1 MNILSLQIQSIN
13 PFETLASNDMNAV
26 DSLGFKPSLDFQSL
40 TPVGIVLSIIYY
52 GGFLLAIIIVLIT
65 LIMFFIEISKVKKS
79 MLNDSQKKE
88 ELSKIYKLYKTRI
101 IISIIVALILSFVS
115 IVSTAVAGKPIIYL
129 YPETDTEVTVSVG
142 KPDKLTTSYPK
153 YTTGWKVLAHP
164 NGDLKDLDTNKN
176 LYSLYYE
183 CNNTYRFKIEKDGFV
198 VKGKDVADFLEEKL
212 EILGL
217 NYKEKEEFIVY
228 WLPKLEANKYNYIR
242 FATSEEIDANMP
254 LEISPKPDTTIRV
267 LMTFK
272 GLDKPIN
279 VEEQQLEAV
288 ERKGFVAV
296 EWGGTEI
303 K

>member
-1 MNILSLQIQSIN
+1 
-13 PFETLASNDMNAV
+13 MNAV

-242 FATSEEIDANMP
+242 FATNEEIDANMP